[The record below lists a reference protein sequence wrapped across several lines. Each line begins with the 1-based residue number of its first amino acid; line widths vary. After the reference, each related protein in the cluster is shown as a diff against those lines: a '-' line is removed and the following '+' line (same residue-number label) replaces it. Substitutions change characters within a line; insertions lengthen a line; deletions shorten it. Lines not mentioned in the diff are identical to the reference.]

1 MKEQLW
7 LNWTNRGMNLI
18 LTFLG
23 PLDLTFLAMTNFLS
37 TETDLT
43 EQKETFEQTQPT
55 EIG

>member
-1 MKEQLW
+1 
-7 LNWTNRGMNLI
+7 MNLI

-43 EQKETFEQTQPT
+43 EQKETFEQTEPT